1 MQQCGQEKILHL
13 EKSLAEALVD
23 QKENIEVVECTKDIP
38 VS

>member
-1 MQQCGQEKILHL
+1 MQQCGQEKILQL

-23 QKENIEVVECTKDIP
+23 QKECTS